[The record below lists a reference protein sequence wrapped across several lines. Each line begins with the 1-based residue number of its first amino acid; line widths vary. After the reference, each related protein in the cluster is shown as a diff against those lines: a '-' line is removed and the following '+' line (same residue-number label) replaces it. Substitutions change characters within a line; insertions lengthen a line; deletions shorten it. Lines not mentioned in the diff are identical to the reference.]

1 MEGGEGG
8 ARGGGGAVGAKSP
21 VIAGSSMRST
31 TVYSSGGGKFTTIPA
46 GQPIA
51 GCSSGGGTRTEV
63 FGNQYVEYDIQ
74 QHPRLIFGH
83 RQYGSGCPGVTGRG
97 VIGCRFP
104 FMFWPV
110 VWGGAIGL
118 GAGAYPHSDEV
129 IDFTTILLKPL

>member
-63 FGNQYVEYDIQ
+63 FGNQ
-74 QHPRLIFGH
+74 
-83 RQYGSGCPGVTGRG
+83 QYGSGCPGVTGRG